1 MANILST
8 DKKVAAVGMLCE
20 GSSIRAVERITGIH
34 RDTIMRLG
42 MRMGE
47 GCQRIMDTMMRN
59 LPCRL
64 IQVDEVWGFIGMKQK
79 TAFRNHRKRGVGDV
93 WTWVALDSET
103 KLVPTFAI
111 GDRSG
116 YMADMFIE
124 DLASRLSHRVQISS
138 DALKAYVDA
147 VERGFGCE
155 VDYGSIVKTFS

>member
-1 MANILST
+1 MNVLSKEKQT
-8 DKKVAAVGMLCE
+8 VIVGALAE
-20 GSSIRAVERITGIH
+20 GNSIRAIERMSGVH

-42 MRMGE
+42 VRIGN
-47 GCQRIMDTMMRN
+47 GCQRILDEKMRN
-59 LPCRL
+59 LNCRL
-64 IQVDEVWGFIGMKQK
+64 LQVDEVWGFVGMKQK
-79 TAFRNHRKRGVGDV
+79 TALRNQRKRGVGDV

-138 DALKAYVDA
+138 DALRAYVDA
-147 VERGFGCE
+147 VD
-155 VDYGSIVKTFS
+155 VASVAK